1 MTTLVVAV
9 IGQDRPGLV
18 SALSDVVDEH
28 GGSWGASQLAELAG
42 TFAGVVTVEVDPA
55 AVDALEEAL
64 HGLRGV
70 LQTSVHR
77 VGQDAAASVAVAP
90 VTEGA
95 VAQLDLVGHDQP
107 GIVRQITGVL
117 AAAGVSVERLDTS
130 VVPAPQAGGD
140 LFQARAVLRAPAD
153 ADLDLLRA
161 SLEDLAQELQVD
173 VTFGQDERGADW
185 P

>member
-1 MTTLVVAV
+1 MTTLVIAV

-18 SALSDVVDEH
+18 SALSDVVAEH

-42 TFAGVVTVEVDPA
+42 TFAGVVTVEVGPD
-55 AVDALEEAL
+55 AVDGLEEAL
-64 HGLRGV
+64 RGLQGV
-70 LQTSVHR
+70 LETSVRR
-77 VGQDAAASVAVAP
+77 VEQDAPAAAADGP
-90 VTEGA
+90 

-140 LFQARAVLRAPAD
+140 LFQARAVLRAPAGV
-153 ADLDLLRA
+153 DLDRLR
-161 SLEDLAQELQVD
+161 SRLEDLAQELQVD
-173 VTFGQDERGADW
+173 VSFGEDERGADW
-185 P
+185 E